1 MFTILEGGVDPKS
14 SLGTAAAFSKASKT
28 ALILANNSLLFEY
41 ASRELLKSLGKRF
54 VLDIFLFFF
63 LLNKK
68 LDLLLYNYTFHIIIT
83 YFRNKYL

>member
-1 MFTILEGGVDPKS
+1 MCTILEGGVDPKS

-41 ASRELLKSLGKRF
+41 ASKELLKSLGKRF
-54 VLDIFLFFF
+54 VLDIFLFF

-68 LDLLLYNYTFHIIIT
+68 LNLLLYNYTFHIIIT
-83 YFRNKYL
+83 YFKNKYL